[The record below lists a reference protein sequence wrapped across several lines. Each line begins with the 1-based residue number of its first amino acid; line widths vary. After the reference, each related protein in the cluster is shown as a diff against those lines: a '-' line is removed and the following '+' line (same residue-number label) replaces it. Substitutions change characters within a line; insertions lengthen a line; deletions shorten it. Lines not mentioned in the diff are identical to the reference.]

1 MVWIE
6 EIKLR
11 AAMNKEKK
19 ALHYLMNAAKTMKDV
34 KGLTRANVLVHPF
47 LTNDFSFQLEWNT
60 NAPEDPGSEE
70 GMNLRAVLKQ
80 FGLVNHDVWI
90 KEK

>member
-19 ALHYLMNAAKTMKDV
+19 ALRYLMNAAKSMKDV

-60 NAPEDPGSEE
+60 A
-70 GMNLRAVLKQ
+70 
-80 FGLVNHDVWI
+80 I
-90 KEK
+90 